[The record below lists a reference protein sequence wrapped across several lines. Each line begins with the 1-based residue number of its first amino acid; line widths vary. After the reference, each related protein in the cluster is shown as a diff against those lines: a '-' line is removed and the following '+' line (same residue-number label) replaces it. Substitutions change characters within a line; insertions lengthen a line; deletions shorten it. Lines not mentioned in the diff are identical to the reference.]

1 MQGGARGRAGAYCI
15 VREDAAPKR
24 QRRSASPCVRWP
36 AAHPSSPYGASTFAP
51 YRRPECTPECALSRI
66 LCQPRGRLM
75 IISLGPRSPAASMRP
90 DPRTRAGHPFLP
102 EGRTSSYLVLLR
114 AGFTVPPWSP
124 SGRWALTPPFHPYPV
139 RRARRGGLFSVA
151 LSVPSRGLRV
161 TERPA
166 LRSSDFPLRFD
177 RSDHPARSGV
187 PTHYT
192 KRRRTM

>member
-1 MQGGARGRAGAYCI
+1 MQGGARDRAGAYYI

-24 QRRSASPCVRWP
+24 QRRSRPVSTVR
-36 AAHPSSPYGASTFAP
+36 S
-51 YRRPECTPECALSRI
+51 TPERAISRI
-66 LCQPRGRLM
+66 LCPPFGEHFSGAAVTRGLV
-75 IISLGPRSPAASMRP
+75 RP

-139 RRARRGGLFSVA
+139 RQARRGGLFSVA

-166 LRSSDFPLRFD
+166 LRSSDFPLRPKPE
-177 RSDHPARSGV
+177 RSSSPLWRAEGLYAATSGNV
-187 PTHYT
+187 NGKPF
-192 KRRRTM
+192 RA